1 MLDSNIRK
9 QIDPVLDSIAGQL
22 HRVGITAN
30 QLSVAGLLLGLGA
43 GICVMQSAYLAGFI
57 CFCLS
62 RLADGLDGPV
72 ARQTQITDFG
82 GYLDI
87 VCDFIFYSFIPF
99 SFAIAHPEFALAAC
113 FLMLSFMGTGTSFLA
128 YAILQ
133 AKHPETSI
141 LPSGQR
147 KSFYYLGGLTEGAET
162 IFVLGL
168 CFWLPDYFAWLAWGF
183 GILCWITVITRI
195 QAAWLDFGKDC

>member
-1 MLDSNIRK
+1 MPWHDAEVARRVEQCVRNPTTRQQDVPHALHPRCQGGLELLD
-9 QIDPVLDSIAGQL
+9 PAGAWVVL
-22 HRVGITAN
+22 
-30 QLSVAGLLLGLGA
+30 
-43 GICVMQSAYLAGFI
+43 
-57 CFCLS
+57 
-62 RLADGLDGPV
+62 GPV
-72 ARQTQITDFG
+72 ARQTQLTDFG

-147 KSFYYLGGLTEGAET
+147 KSFYYLGGLTEGTET